1 LWNNTGRDVTPS
13 LSRGRESVETLRVL
27 VADDEEAVRATLVE
41 LLANLSHQVVGEAR
55 DGQEAVALARTT
67 NPHVILLDIRMPRL
81 DGLQAAR
88 AISEEGPVPIIIVT
102 AHADQELIEEA
113 AEAGV
118 FSYLLKPITQ
128 QRLAAAISTARARFA
143 DLEILRAEVG
153 DLKGALEARKLVERA
168 KGILMRDLR
177 VGEQEAYRWLKRTSS
192 HHNQKLADVARRIV
206 ALEQRHTL

>member
-1 LWNNTGRDVTPS
+1 M
-13 LSRGRESVETLRVL
+13 ETLRIV

-41 LLANLSHQVVGEAR
+41 LASALNHQVVGEAR

-67 NPHVILLDIRMPRL
+67 SPDLILLDIRMPHL
-81 DGLQAAR
+81 DGLQAAH
-88 AISEEGPVPIIIVT
+88 AISEERPVPIIIVT
-102 AHADQELIEEA
+102 AHADQDLIEEA

-143 DLEILRAEVG
+143 DLQLLRSEVG

-192 HHNQKLADVARRIV
+192 HHNQKLADIARRIV
-206 ALEQRHTL
+206 ALEQQHPR